1 MTRRI
6 PAVCVVAVLLGAVPA
21 TAHAQSLDIG
31 GIELRI
37 GQNVDEALRSLS
49 LYEVRYTD
57 IGDGLAHWAVMQR
70 NGDYWQQLGSLN
82 AQANVIT
89 NLSKAFSIG
98 ETKNTTRVYKLALRE
113 LHRRGGEGCARLG
126 RG

>member
-6 PAVCVVAVLLGAVPA
+6 PVVVLVLVLLGAVPA

-57 IGDGLAHWAVMQR
+57 IGDGLAHWAELARTPDGIGVVAHFS
-70 NGDYWQQLGSLN
+70 NS
-82 AQANVIT
+82 T
-89 NLSKAFSIG
+89 LS
-98 ETKNTTRVYKLALRE
+98 
-113 LHRRGGEGCARLG
+113 
-126 RG
+126 

>member
-6 PAVCVVAVLLGAVPA
+6 PVVVLVLVLLGAVPA

-70 NGDYWQQLGSLN
+70 NGDYWQSLIS
-82 AQANVIT
+82 VRRRI
-89 NLSKAFSIG
+89 L
-98 ETKNTTRVYKLALRE
+98 TT
-113 LHRRGGEGCARLG
+113 GC
-126 RG
+126 